1 MGIWDDGDVVWIIA
15 CPCACASDLID
26 SESGF
31 EFGSVGSG
39 LQDERSI
46 ERS

>member
-1 MGIWDDGDVVWIIA
+1 MGRSDDGDVVWIIA
-15 CPCACASDLID
+15 CPFTPE
-26 SESGF
+26 SES
-31 EFGSVGSG
+31 EFGSIGSG